1 MKVYSRILV
10 YAGPLKKLSFYYFL
24 SIFFAI
30 CFGLATY
37 GLVIPLLKV
46 LFNQEELNRL
56 IATQQKIPKWHI
68 GLGYVT
74 ELFHYCFVQLLFRY
88 GKIGVLLIL
97 SFLFSLSTFISNFFR
112 YVAGITMSKV
122 RINLV
127 YNLRLALFRKML
139 QCPLGYFTDKKK
151 GDLMARI
158 TTDIQEIEHAVSDT
172 LRVFLKE
179 PTQLFCYISV
189 LCYMSFKLTL
199 FAFVFLPIVGS
210 TLSIIVKR
218 LQKWA
223 DETQQSLG
231 NLMNLMEEALTGI
244 RIIKLFGAQEYV
256 IEKFQKESHMYTCT
270 NKAVACKESMAAPV
284 SESLSVVAVSIIIAY
299 GGSLILLNHSTLTA
313 SVFIVYVIICTQS
326 LIPIKMLSR
335 SIGRIQRGI
344 AAGKRIFDLLD
355 DSSLVSKADG
365 NVPIAT
371 LEREIAFKHVSFAY
385 QPSTIILHDISF
397 TIQKGETVAIV
408 GASGSGKSTLL
419 ALLAGLYQP
428 TSGTIA
434 LDGIPL
440 SQLKEDDMHRLM
452 GIVTQE
458 TCLFHDTVLHN
469 ITFNRTGFTTRDV
482 IKAAQVAC
490 AHEFILTLP
499 QRYDTVI
506 GTHGDMLSGGQ
517 KQRICIARALL
528 GNPSILLLD
537 EATSA
542 LDAVSERNLHERLQ
556 SLVEQK
562 TSIVVTH
569 SLSNCVQADKIIVL
583 EGGRIVELGTH
594 QELLHKGGTYQKLFL
609 LQQGQTGG
617 S

>member
-1 MKVYSRILV
+1 
-10 YAGPLKKLSFYYFL
+10 
-24 SIFFAI
+24 
-30 CFGLATY
+30 
-37 GLVIPLLKV
+37 V

-56 IATQQKIPKWHI
+56 IATQQTIPKWHI
-68 GLGYVT
+68 GLDYAA

-97 SFLFSLSTFISNFFR
+97 SCLFALTTFMSNFFR
-112 YVAGITMSKV
+112 YLAGITMAKV
-122 RINLV
+122 RINVV

-158 TTDIQEIEHAVSDT
+158 TTDVQEIEYAVSDT

-189 LCYMSFKLTL
+189 LFYMSFKLTL

-210 TLSIIVKR
+210 VLSMIVKR

-223 DETQQSLG
+223 DETQHSLG
-231 NLMNLMEEALTGI
+231 NLLNLMEEVLTGI
-244 RIIKLFGAQEYV
+244 RIIKLFGAQKYV
-256 IEKFQKESHMYTCT
+256 IEKFQQESHTYART
-270 NKAVACKESMAAPV
+270 NKAVAYKASMTAPV
-284 SESLSVVAVSIIIAY
+284 SESLSVVAVSIITAY
-299 GGSLILLNHSTLTA
+299 GGSLVLLNHGMLPP
-313 SVFIVYVIICTQS
+313 SVFIVYVIICVQS
-326 LIPIKMLSR
+326 LIPIKMISR
-335 SIGRIQRGI
+335 SIGCIQRGI

-355 DSSLVSKADG
+355 DTSLDSRADG
-365 NVPIAT
+365 NVPIAA
-371 LEREIAFKHVSFAY
+371 LEHEIAFKQVSFAY
-385 QPSTIILHDISF
+385 QPSTTVLHDISF

-428 TSGTIA
+428 TSGTIT

-440 SQLKEDDMHRLM
+440 PQLKQDDLHRIM

-469 ITFNRTGFTTRDV
+469 ITFNRTGFTLSDV
-482 IKAAQVAC
+482 IEAAQVAF
-490 AHEFILTLP
+490 AHEFILALP
-499 QRYDTVI
+499 QGYDTII
-506 GTHGDMLSGGQ
+506 GTHGDVLSGGQ
-517 KQRICIARALL
+517 KQRICITRALL

-542 LDAVSERNLHERLQ
+542 LDAVSERNVHERLQ

-562 TSIVVTH
+562 TSVVVTH

-583 EGGRIVELGTH
+583 EEGKLVAQGTH

-609 LQQGQTGG
+609 LQQGKTGG